1 MKKMIEY
8 WINPITH
15 LKGGAQFELIFIAT
29 DEARMQVSIHR
40 PMHEIVI
47 SYSLDNPKITLDNP
61 KTFGEEFK

>member
-29 DEARMQVSIHR
+29 DEARMQVSILR
-40 PMHEIVI
+40 LMYEIVI
-47 SYSLDNPKITLDNP
+47 SYPSRGVQKNKIWNLY
-61 KTFGEEFK
+61 